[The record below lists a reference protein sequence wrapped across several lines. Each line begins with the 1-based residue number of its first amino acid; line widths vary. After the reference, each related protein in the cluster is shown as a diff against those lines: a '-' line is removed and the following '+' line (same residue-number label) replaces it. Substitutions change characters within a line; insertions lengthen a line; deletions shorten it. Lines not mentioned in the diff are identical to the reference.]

1 MERETGEPTKARRA
15 LCNRRHSSVLLQLLA
30 ALSLAAFGLAMS
42 SQVAAGAAATATADP
57 WTACT
62 SGLDVTSSPVL
73 PSPTGAVLF
82 AVSAHTASDAWAVG
96 ETEQAHVKS
105 EPFLE
110 HWDGS
115 TWSAQSINVAALEG
129 VSIDF
134 ARLDSVVDFSPTDA
148 WAGGQVH
155 ESNGTYIPLLFHW
168 NGTAW
173 ALRQFP
179 VGAGALDIGALSGT
193 SGGDLWVGEQSGDE
207 TSYVAHDDGTAWN
220 LLNAPFGF
228 LSMASF
234 APGTVEL
241 GGVIP
246 TAVGGFAGLQGEL
259 AGYQGGKWSMVADP
273 TVEEITDISGT
284 GPNDVW
290 ALGLSSN
297 PNGPEDELQ
306 HFSGAVWTNIAPSV
320 DGGVVT
326 STGVGDAEAVL
337 NQPGGGPE
345 AVQVADPD
353 GPTIT
358 SLTMTPLTWDPSW
371 GTGTFIRAISAT
383 SRGAVFAVGSLREPG
398 AADVERGMVFRDCT
412 S

>member
-1 MERETGEPTKARRA
+1 MERETGGSTKVARARRGKH
-15 LCNRRHSSVLLQLLA
+15 RSSGLLQLLA
-30 ALSLAAFGLAMS
+30 AVSLAGFGLATS
-42 SQVAAGAAATATADP
+42 AQAAAAASDP

-62 SGLDVTSSPVL
+62 SGLNVTSSPVL

-96 ETEQAHVKS
+96 ETEQAHARS
-105 EPFLE
+105 MPFFE
-110 HWDGS
+110 HWNGS
-115 TWSAQSINVAALEG
+115 TWSAQSIDVASIEG
-129 VSIDF
+129 VSLMF
-134 ARLDSVVDFSPTDA
+134 ADLDAVVTFSPTDA
-148 WAGGQVH
+148 WAGGQMH
-155 ESNGTYIPLLFHW
+155 ESNGTYVPLLFHW

-179 VGAGALDIGALSGT
+179 IGAEALNVVSLSGT
-193 SGGDLWVGEQSGDE
+193 SGADLWVGEQSGDE
-207 TSYVAHDDGTAWN
+207 TSYVAHDDGTAWS

-241 GGVIP
+241 GGVMP
-246 TAVGGFAGLQGEL
+246 TAVGGFAGLEGEL

-306 HFSGAVWTNIAPSV
+306 HFSDGAWTNIAPSV

-337 NQPGGGPE
+337 NQPGGSGPE

-358 SLTMTPLTWDPSW
+358 SLSMTLLTWDPSW
-371 GTGTFIRAISAT
+371 GTDTSIRAISAT
-383 SRGAVFAVGSLREPG
+383 SRGAVFAVGSMREPG
-398 AADVERGMVFRDCT
+398 ASDVERGMVFRDCA